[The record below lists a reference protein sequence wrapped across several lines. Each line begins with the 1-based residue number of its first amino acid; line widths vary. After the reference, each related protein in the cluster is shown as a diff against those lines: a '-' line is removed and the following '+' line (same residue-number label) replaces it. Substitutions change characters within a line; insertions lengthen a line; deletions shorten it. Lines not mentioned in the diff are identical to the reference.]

1 MMSLTTGL
9 IHKSTNP
16 VFNDYIGAGL
26 FKMPEKLIEDIKPRD
41 HQEAFIVGCSPT
53 LHRLTDAQLSRIKA
67 GFSVSTSSIAL
78 FNGLMV
84 DLMTAECG
92 PFVET
97 DTGKAVLDAISSR
110 YNRSDRLLLV
120 KDAFFDKTSDCQDLI
135 NACRRAD
142 RLNCFITPDY
152 FMPGHN
158 AERLQANY
166 AAFFKAL
173 GDNVPPFFIR
183 RRASISM
190 MLFILLC
197 AGFKKVHFVACE
209 LESTDYY
216 YGLAIGGTIHLTE
229 DARFGLPISD
239 VIGALIRGYNS
250 AAKEPAELFSY
261 GGRLVK
267 KGIAKDFDL

>member
-1 MMSLTTGL
+1 MSLTTAL

-16 VFNDYIGAGL
+16 VFNDYIGDGL
-26 FKMPEKLIEDIKPRD
+26 FKSPSKLIEAIKPRN

-53 LHRLTDAQLSRIKA
+53 LHKLTDAQLARIKA
-67 GFSVSTSSIAL
+67 GFSVGTSSIAL
-78 FNGLMV
+78 FSGLMV

-120 KDAFFDKTSDCQDLI
+120 KDAFFDKTNDCQDLI
-135 NACRRAD
+135 NACKAAD
-142 RLNCFITPDY
+142 KLNCFITPDY
-152 FMPGHN
+152 FMPGHDI
-158 AERLQANY
+158 ERLQANY

-173 GDNVPPFFIR
+173 GDSVPPFFIR

-190 MLFILLC
+190 ALFILLC
-197 AGFKKVHFVACE
+197 AGFKRVHFVACE
-209 LESTDYY
+209 LENQDYY
-216 YGLAIGGTIHLTE
+216 YGSGNGGLHLTE

-250 AAKEPAELFSY
+250 ATKEPAELFSF

-267 KGIAKDFDL
+267 KGVAKDFEL